1 MSRRYVSANDFSGA
15 VTNILK
21 DWSADVLE
29 QTNEAV
35 KDVATEARD
44 ELKVEGNFQNRSGKY
59 RKGWRVTFTELRY
72 GLQATVHNK
81 VYQLTHLL
89 ESGHAKWLWGRDTG
103 GTVQAFPH
111 IENVNK
117 EAQRKLEEEIVRRLS
132 E

>member
-1 MSRRYVSANDFSGA
+1 MSKYVKVDDFNGA
-15 VTNILK
+15 VTSILK
-21 DWSADVLE
+21 DFSNDVLE

-44 ELKVEGNFQNRSGKY
+44 ELKVEGDFQNRSGKY

-72 GLQATVHNK
+72 GIEATVHNK
-81 VYQLTHLL
+81 MYQLTHLL

-111 IENVNK
+111 IEKVNE
-117 EAQRKLEEEIVRRLS
+117 EAQRKLQEEIIRRLS
-132 E
+132 

>member
-21 DWSADVLE
+21 DWSTDVLE
-29 QTNEAV
+29 ETNAAV

-44 ELKVEGNFQNRSGKY
+44 ELKVEGDFQNKSGKY

-72 GLQATVHNK
+72 GLEATVHNK

-111 IENVNK
+111 IEKVNE

-132 E
+132 

>member
-1 MSRRYVSANDFSGA
+1 MSKYVKVDDFNGA
-15 VTNILK
+15 VTSILK
-21 DWSADVLE
+21 DFSNDVLE

-44 ELKVEGNFQNRSGKY
+44 ELKVEGDFQNRSGKY

-72 GLQATVHNK
+72 GIEATVHNK

-111 IENVNK
+111 IEKVNE
-117 EAQRKLEEEIVRRLS
+117 EAQRKLQEEIIRRLS
-132 E
+132 

>member
-15 VTNILK
+15 VSNILK

-29 QTNEAV
+29 ETNEAV
-35 KDVATEARD
+35 KEVATEARD
-44 ELKVEGNFQNRSGKY
+44 ELKVEGNFENRSGKY

-72 GLQATVHNK
+72 GLEATVHNK

-111 IENVNK
+111 IEKVNE